1 MPVYRMHRRS
11 TREVGKEWLAMGRFQ
26 TLDWGSSVLQ
36 RRLDRDGGVATMEVV
51 SGGDDA
57 SDASPSA
64 ADDFVDLNLGPY
76 AVSPLRGLHFS
87 TADDTA
93 AS

>member
-1 MPVYRMHRRS
+1 
-11 TREVGKEWLAMGRFQ
+11 MGRFQ

-36 RRLDRDGGVATMEVV
+36 RRLDREGAVATMEVA
-51 SGGDDA
+51 SGDETLTT
-57 SDASPSA
+57 
-64 ADDFVDLNLGPY
+64 ADDLVDLNLGPY

-87 TADDTA
+87 SADDTA

>member
-1 MPVYRMHRRS
+1 
-11 TREVGKEWLAMGRFQ
+11 MGRFQ

-36 RRLDRDGGVATMEVV
+36 RQLDRDGGVATMEVV
-51 SGGDDA
+51 SGGAEDVQDVQDVTSDDY
-57 SDASPSA
+57 
-64 ADDFVDLNLGPY
+64 VDLNLGPY

-87 TADDTA
+87 TAVDTA

>member
-1 MPVYRMHRRS
+1 MPAGAGG
-11 TREVGKEWLAMGRFQ
+11 ELAMGRFQ
-26 TLDWGSSVLQ
+26 TLDWGSSLLQ
-36 RRLDRDGGVATMEVV
+36 RRLDREGAVATMEVV

-57 SDASPSA
+57 FDAQSSNNA
-64 ADDFVDLNLGPY
+64 HADDQVDLNLGPY

-87 TADDTA
+87 AADDTA